1 MALSAGTKPTTY
13 TSTLTGLAK
22 TIYDQWIADDIIKSS
37 SQITASINGTTF
49 TEKTSVRDVRVL
61 NDKLQAWS
69 TAKALITEFTTNA
82 EIKTNTGVTV
92 ETYTA
97 GAGTNGGALN
107 ATSYPVTGSVKLPS
121 TTAIAKIF

>member
-22 TIYDQWIADDIIKSS
+22 TIYNQWIADGIVQSS
-37 SQITASINGTTF
+37 NQITKSIGDTAF

-69 TAKALITEFTTNA
+69 TAKALITELTANA
-82 EIKTNTGVTV
+82 EIKTNTDVTV
-92 ETYTA
+92 ETYAA
-97 GAGTNGGALN
+97 GVGTNGGALN

-121 TTAIAKIF
+121 TTAIAKIY